1 MQPYLFCLA
10 LLLPAAALADSPPVY
25 KWTDATGVIHYS
37 DKPSADTAMDVQTL
51 DLPPLPPQDPA
62 AIATQQASLLAQLAT
77 LQQLQQSQDLQR
89 QQAAAL
95 ARQQAELE
103 ATLAALQQA
112 QTEAETGPRIYST
125 SAFVPAVYRR
135 NLYIHHRHP
144 DHDRDGGPQPSSPA
158 KLVVRFD
165 PHP

>member
-1 MQPYLFCLA
+1 MQPYLFCLV

-37 DKPSADTAMDVQTL
+37 DRPPLEAAMDAVTL

-62 AIATQQASLLAQLAT
+62 AIAARQAALLAQLAG
-77 LQQLQQSQDLQR
+77 LQQLQQSRDIQR

-95 ARQQAELE
+95 ARQQAELT
-103 ATLAALQQA
+103 AALAALQQA
-112 QTEAETGPRIYST
+112 QSAPGPLIYST
-125 SAFVPAVYRR
+125 SAFVPAIYRR

-144 DHDRDGGPQPSSPA
+144 DHARDGGPQPSSPA
-158 KLVVRFD
+158 KLVVRFN